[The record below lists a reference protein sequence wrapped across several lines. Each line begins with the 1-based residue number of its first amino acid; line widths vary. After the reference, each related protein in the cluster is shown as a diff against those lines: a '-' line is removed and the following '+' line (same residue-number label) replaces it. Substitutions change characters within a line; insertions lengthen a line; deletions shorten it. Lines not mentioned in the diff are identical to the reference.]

1 MRQVAW
7 TRGISPTLLLHA
19 CMPPRVHPSPPLKP
33 ASDPL
38 SPNTISSSSSSSSS
52 SSRRRSPRHGAAG
65 GARAEEPG
73 AEGVRRRLWGRWAAE
88 IRVPRGHRAAARL
101 WIGTFPSP
109 AAAALAYDAALYAST
124 AARRREPRLQLP
136 ARAALS
142 ASTTAAATRSRRATS
157 GPSPRGT
164 PTTSAPSCSARS
176 SAAAARPAAAV
187 PVFAAP
193 APPMAPAPANQS
205 ADPYYCN
212 EPDTTTDE
220 DVMAAA
226 DRLLSMDIEEV
237 AALIAIVQQGE

>member
-1 MRQVAW
+1 MVPPAA
-7 TRGISPTLLLHA
+7 HA
-19 CMPPRVHPSPPLKP
+19 PKNLGLR
-33 ASDPL
+33 
-38 SPNTISSSSSSSSS
+38 
-52 SSRRRSPRHGAAG
+52 
-65 GARAEEPG
+65 
-73 AEGVRRRLWGRWAAE
+73 GVRRRLWGRWAAE

-109 AAAALAYDAALYAST
+109 AAAALAYDAALYCFHGGAPPGNR
-124 AARRREPRLQLP
+124 AFNFPHAPRLRIDDRRRHALTPGHVRAIAERYAHDVGSVLFRPLP
-136 ARAALS
+136 PPPPPVA
-142 ASTTAAATRSRRATS
+142 
-157 GPSPRGT
+157 
-164 PTTSAPSCSARS
+164 
-176 SAAAARPAAAV
+176 AAAV

-193 APPMAPAPANQS
+193 APPMAPAPDNHA